1 MPCRASIST
10 SCGTLSRWFS
20 SVCCSK
26 MRSSAKSLDFCPSC
40 LGIDPPNRTQQGPLF
55 YNRINPCVLSK
66 LSRPAKGH
74 PPSAACS
81 DISPRPGEVAR
92 KCRKGNGWRREAVT
106 ERFTEPFCR
115 TRRGAGWKGGTS
127 LPVCPGRW
135 PPARSASGTARR
147 QTGRSPRSDSLCSR
161 GRAPPTFYR

>member
-74 PPSAACS
+74 PPSVASRHLPPAGGGGTQV
-81 DISPRPGEVAR
+81 PKGER
-92 KCRKGNGWRREAVT
+92 LSSECET
-106 ERFTEPFCR
+106 ERLHEVEPMKEVTDEWR
-115 TRRGAGWKGGTS
+115 KILRKE
-127 LPVCPGRW
+127 LVK
-135 PPARSASGTARR
+135 
-147 QTGRSPRSDSLCSR
+147 L
-161 GRAPPTFYR
+161 